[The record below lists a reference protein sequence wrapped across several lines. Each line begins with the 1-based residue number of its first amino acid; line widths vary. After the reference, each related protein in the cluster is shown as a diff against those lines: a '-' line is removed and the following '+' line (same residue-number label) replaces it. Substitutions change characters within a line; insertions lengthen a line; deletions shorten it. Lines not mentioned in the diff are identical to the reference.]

1 MAEII
6 LSFVFLVLLG
16 ACVDPFHLWMPT
28 PVQMLALSLLIVAG
42 VIYAGLLF
50 RERPRDEREALHVAR
65 SSRGGY
71 LVGVVGLVAIVV
83 YRTATGSTDK
93 SAIVVLAAMVIVR
106 LLLLLWNRRR
116 S

>member
-6 LSFVFLVLLG
+6 LSFVFLVLLA
-16 ACVDPFHLWMPT
+16 ACVDPFHLLMPT
-28 PVQMLALSLLIVAG
+28 PLQMIALSLLIVAG
-42 VIYAGLLF
+42 LVLAGLVY

-71 LVGVVGLVAIVV
+71 ITGVIGLVAVV
-83 YRTATGSTDK
+83 SYTTARGATDK
-93 SAIVVLAAMVIVR
+93 GAMVVLGAMVIAR
-106 LLLLLWNRRR
+106 LLVLLWNRTR